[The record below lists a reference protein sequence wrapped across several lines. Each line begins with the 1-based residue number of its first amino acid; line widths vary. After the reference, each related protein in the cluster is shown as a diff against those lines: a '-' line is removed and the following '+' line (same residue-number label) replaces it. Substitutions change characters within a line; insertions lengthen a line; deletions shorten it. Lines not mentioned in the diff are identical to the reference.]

1 MGSMSSPPHRVLAA
15 AAAAALGLATCT
27 ARPQGALAPSWSY
40 LPAQDGVR
48 AALYRYPSG
57 RPGARRAVLL
67 LPDVGGTRALYDD
80 GGRGLAPYLASRG
93 LEVFALEFRG
103 AGRSDAPARGY
114 AFADLLGDAEAALA
128 RALESHAEVVPV
140 GCGLGGALGFAL
152 AARHPEKAPAVVGL
166 QAAAALGP
174 QSEPLAKVLAGA
186 EGLAEWL
193 DLPSLAA
200 APLFGPRTWFDVML
214 ANDGGIPQGDR
225 DRMRK
230 EMLAP
235 IPRALVLELARGV
248 AGGRLELSG
257 RDMREWVRGYTG
269 RALLVIAP
277 RDNWIHPEL
286 STPWRDVLA
295 PARTR
300 VKVLSSVEGA
310 RRDYGHLGMLR
321 AESAERDVFAPVYEF
336 ASEGAQ

>member
-1 MGSMSSPPHRVLAA
+1 MPSPSHRAL
-15 AAAAALGLATCT
+15 AAAAALGLAACT

-40 LPAQDGVR
+40 LPARDGVR

-57 RPGARRAVLL
+57 RPGAGRAVLL

-80 GGRGLAPYLASRG
+80 GGRGLAPYLALRG

-103 AGRSDAPARGY
+103 AGRSDMPARGY

-152 AARHPEKAPAVVGL
+152 AARNPEKVPAVVGL
-166 QAAAALGP
+166 QAVAVLGP
-174 QSEPLAKVLAGA
+174 QSEPFAKVLAGA
-186 EGLAEWL
+186 EAGGLPDWL

-200 APLFGPRTWFDVML
+200 ARLFGPRTWFDVML
-214 ANDGGIPQGDR
+214 ANDGGIPKSDR

-257 RDMREWVRGYTG
+257 RDVRQWVRGYPG
-269 RALLVIAP
+269 RALLVFAP

-336 ASEGAQ
+336 TSEEAP